1 MAYSQEQWSEAKFL
15 WELDKPLSY
24 IVEKTGISKGQ
35 ISKKSNKEQWKKETE
50 GNTLKSEI
58 KAFEKEKETIKQ
70 KETDLVKRVSNLEEY
85 QITILDDLI
94 QEELGN
100 KSLLFSTANL
110 SLIRKN
116 QILTKNTK
124 QVIAYETI
132 YSDTG
137 KPISKKPVAVDV
149 ELEPNDL
156 KTIDDGID
164 KNAISLELA
173 QRHSNNQINVNTQNN
188 IQNNN
193 IPLSIEDAEKE
204 ALALGVPLEILIK

>member
-50 GNTLKSEI
+50 GNALKTEI

-70 KETDLVKRVSNLEEY
+70 KETALIKRVSNLEDY

-116 QILTKNTK
+116 QLLTKNTK

-132 YSDTG
+132 YSDDG
-137 KPISKKPVAVDV
+137 KPISKTPIAIDV
-149 ELEPNDL
+149 KLEPNDIKAL
-156 KTIDDGID
+156 DDGID

-173 QRHSNNQINVNTQNN
+173 PRHSNSQININNENNQATQNK
-188 IQNNN
+188 
-193 IPLSIEDAEKE
+193 IEVNKE
-204 ALALGVPLEILIK
+204 LILETLQSFEDEY